1 MITYQDKNP
10 ESKEFGTR
18 IDESGALCSTNNTSR
33 PWHVW
38 YKVSVFKDLKECLL
52 IQKIQLKK
60 HPGKFYTK
68 TLTPKRRQILKS
80 ENSLTNTDLFCFVF
94 NSFICSKCYR
104 HGDVTRRFVSSKR
117 LA

>member
-38 YKVSVFKDLKECLL
+38 YNVSVFNPE
-52 IQKIQLKK
+52 KK

-80 ENSLTNTDLFCFVF
+80 KNSLTNTDLFCFVF

-104 HGDVTRRFVSSKR
+104 HGDVTRKFVSSKR